1 MKRRLIYVIGAL
13 AGAILLA
20 EADTVKNGFV
30 EVVGGADH
38 ALFLLKPDDVGVFL
52 ETNCTASAGEDGIHN
67 VWTECKPCRHP
78 DCRGRNPLKWMEE
91 KKIHAPD
98 HVEGTVRASGR
109 ILVDPYNFA
118 QDFKAGTYELNG
130 DQEIRARAAE
140 SNAMYHI
147 ELDWANPGCQYSKEP
162 YGPKK

>member
-98 HVEGTVRASGR
+98 QVEGTVRASGR
-109 ILVDPYNFA
+109 IVVDPDRDDGYYLLE
-118 QDFKAGTYELNG
+118 GPYELLYTASFDLG
-130 DQEIRARAAE
+130 VGWGHTPP
-140 SNAMYHI
+140 SV
-147 ELDWANPGCQYSKEP
+147 P
-162 YGPKK
+162 